1 MNNLFEDYNED
12 QRIMLQS
19 AYDTIT
25 ILEAW
30 DFLKSYNPP
39 KETGF
44 SFDSNPQILKIMNE
58 ISKAYTGHSG
68 CSIALTIRQM
78 QNIAHTKKM

>member
-19 AYDTIT
+19 AYDTISR
-25 ILEAW
+25 LEAW
-30 DFLKSYNPP
+30 DFLQSYNPP

-44 SFDSNPQILKIMNE
+44 MLDTNPKILKIMNE
-58 ISKAYTGHSG
+58 INKAYGGHSG
-68 CSIALTIRQM
+68 CSIALTMRKM
-78 QNIAHTKKM
+78 HNIAKNM